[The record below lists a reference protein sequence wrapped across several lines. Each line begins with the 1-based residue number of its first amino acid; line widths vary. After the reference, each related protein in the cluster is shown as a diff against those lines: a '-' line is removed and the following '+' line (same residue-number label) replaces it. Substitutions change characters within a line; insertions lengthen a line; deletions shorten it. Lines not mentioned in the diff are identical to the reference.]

1 MNFTCHHWR
10 CDDEFHEAERGGEK
24 QPKLVESIQDFI
36 DGAVFYVSFRGSEW
50 YPSHLN
56 YSGHVLTLELD
67 VSKVYICSTFKEY
80 AGMTI
85 NDFSSGYNVYKPS
98 KAALKLAKKGYELIV
113 RGDRLDEISEGIVLD
128 PKKSIKS
135 ISIERV
141 QLNTKAIIDSIFNNR
156 VIPEKINKRS
166 NKGFDFGFNMDEIIK
181 EFDKIF
187 KGKLDELEQS
197 NTGVFFE
204 QEQDEDIALL

>member
-1 MNFTCHHWR
+1 
-10 CDDEFHEAERGGEK
+10 
-24 QPKLVESIQDFI
+24 
-36 DGAVFYVSFRGSEW
+36 
-50 YPSHLN
+50 
-56 YSGHVLTLELD
+56 
-67 VSKVYICSTFKEY
+67 
-80 AGMTI
+80 MTI

-166 NKGFDFGFNMDEIIK
+166 NKGFDFGLNMDEIIK

-187 KGKLDELEQS
+187 KDKLDELEQS